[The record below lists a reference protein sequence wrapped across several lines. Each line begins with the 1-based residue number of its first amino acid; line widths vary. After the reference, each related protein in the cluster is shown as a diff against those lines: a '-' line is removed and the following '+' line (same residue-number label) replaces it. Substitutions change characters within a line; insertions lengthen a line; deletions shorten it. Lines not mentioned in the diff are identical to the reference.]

1 MNQKE
6 GEIDE
11 LINFIFSNEP
21 KPPHSIKVSFD
32 NIDVKKLFEYLLM
45 IFTYGMQMNF
55 SKNESKKVDLSTLT
69 RDDLI
74 EFNKYMNSISI
85 QLSIETEPININKDY
100 EKLKYTNININ
111 SQTKLNELKL
121 PFLSNDIVYI
131 ISFDY
136 L

>member
-11 LINFIFSNEP
+11 LINFIFNNEP

-45 IFTYGMQMNF
+45 IFTYGMRMNY
-55 SKNESKKVDLSTLT
+55 SNPENKTVDLSTLSSN
-69 RDDLI
+69 DLI
-74 EFNKYMNSISI
+74 EFNRYMNSISI
-85 QLSIETEPININKDY
+85 QLSIETEPVNINKDY
-100 EKLKYTNININ
+100 EKLKYTNVNIN
-111 SQTKLNELKL
+111 SETKLNELKL

>member
-21 KPPHSIKVSFD
+21 PHSIKVSFD
-32 NIDVKKLFEYLLM
+32 NIDVKLFEYLLM

-136 L
+136 S

>member
-1 MNQKE
+1 MN
-6 GEIDE
+6 
-11 LINFIFSNEP
+11 
-21 KPPHSIKVSFD
+21 
-32 NIDVKKLFEYLLM
+32 
-45 IFTYGMQMNF
+45 
-55 SKNESKKVDLSTLT
+55 TL
-69 RDDLI
+69 
-74 EFNKYMNSISI
+74 
-85 QLSIETEPININKDY
+85 NINKDY